1 MPAIMRHLSGGL
13 GHLLLLSVFVLFSV
27 WYALD
32 AYMAQQKVENL
43 LLIWPAAIIVLVLA
57 VGLAAAQAR
66 AMMQTRAAH
75 AHGDAETQ
83 VEDDAEDAQVD
94 GDEPAPQAPSFQA
107 RYGTPLSAIGLGLYV
122 LSLPFLGFDV
132 ATALFVAASMRLQGE
147 RNPVVICLFAVMVAT
162 LPILGIEYMLS
173 VPVPTVVLP

>member
-1 MPAIMRHLSGGL
+1 MPAILRHLAGGL

-43 LLIWPAAIIVLVLA
+43 LLIWPATIIVLVLA
-57 VGLAAAQAR
+57 LGLAAVQVR
-66 AMMQTRAAH
+66 TMMQTRAAH
-75 AHGDAETQ
+75 ADGGAEKQ
-83 VEDDAEDAQVD
+83 AEDVHGD
-94 GDEPAPQAPSFQA
+94 GDEPAPEATSLQA

-132 ATALFVAASMRLQGE
+132 ATALFVAASMLLQGE
-147 RNPVVICLFAVMVAT
+147 RNPIVIGLFAVTVAT

-173 VPVPTVVLP
+173 VPVPTLVLP